1 MNKKTVL
8 AAAVGAVLV
17 AGWAGATY
25 TTGQKLKTALVA
37 QAEGLKAQPGQPQPG
52 FRVTEVKYQSGLLGA
67 TRTLTVAIGC
77 GDQAT
82 TLTWRDDIRHG
93 PLPGFAGFGA
103 ARIDSSLVLSAE
115 QQAQLKQL
123 MGDAQAQMQLRT
135 LVAYN
140 GGYKTQLEVP
150 ALRMKS
156 PDGGDFEF
164 KGVSAWVQVRP
175 DGGARYEAA
184 LPSYAVSAPGQG
196 PAPGMRFVVTDAKLQ
211 GEGFAPMWWAL
222 SGKGSG
228 SMAAMNFETVAADGQ
243 RKPMFNLKNLQYTQ
257 DGGITGGLYQA
268 SGSLQAQGQIGSLP
282 LDAVTM
288 KFSLK
293 QLHAQSYAA
302 LMGAMMNTG
311 CPSTD
316 AAADP
321 MAALTPLL
329 TPLKE
334 LLPQN
339 PQVSL
344 DELNITLGGQTAKM
358 NYRLGVQ
365 GITAQETQGAE
376 LMPALMR
383 KAVLSFGV
391 EAPVALLPKLGEAMG
406 QPMPP
411 ELIDQQLAQ
420 AEGQGFI
427 VRTGDSI
434 SAKFE
439 LREGAALVNGKPIA
453 VPGLPGQG
461 AAPAPAPR

>member
-1 MNKKTVL
+1 
-8 AAAVGAVLV
+8 
-17 AGWAGATY
+17 
-25 TTGQKLKTALVA
+25 
-37 QAEGLKAQPGQPQPG
+37 
-52 FRVTEVKYQSGLLGA
+52 
-67 TRTLTVAIGC
+67 
-77 GDQAT
+77 
-82 TLTWRDDIRHG
+82 
-93 PLPGFAGFGA
+93 
-103 ARIDSSLVLSAE
+103 
-115 QQAQLKQL
+115 
-123 MGDAQAQMQLRT
+123 
-135 LVAYN
+135 
-140 GGYKTQLEVP
+140 
-150 ALRMKS
+150 
-156 PDGGDFEF
+156 
-164 KGVSAWVQVRP
+164 
-175 DGGARYEAA
+175 
-184 LPSYAVSAPGQG
+184 
-196 PAPGMRFVVTDAKLQ
+196 MRFVVTDAKLK
-211 GEGFAPMWWAL
+211 GEGYAPMWWAL

-228 SMAAMNFETVAADGQ
+228 SMAAMNFETVTPDGQ
-243 RKPMFNLKNLQYTQ
+243 RKPMFNLKNMQYTQ

-288 KFSLK
+288 KFSMK
-293 QLHAQSYAA
+293 QLHAQSYAT

-321 MAALTPLL
+321 MAALKPLL
-329 TPLKE
+329 APLKE

-358 NYRLGVQ
+358 SYRLGVQ
-365 GITAQETQGAE
+365 GITAQETQGAA

-383 KAVLSFGV
+383 KTVLSLGV

-406 QPMPP
+406 QPLPP

-453 VPGLPGQG
+453 VPGLP
-461 AAPAPAPR
+461 APAPR

>member
-8 AAAVGAVLV
+8 AAALGAVVV

-25 TTGQKLKTALVA
+25 VTGQKLKTALVA
-37 QAEGLKAQPGQPQPG
+37 QAEGWKAQPGQPQPA
-52 FRVTEVKYQSGLLGA
+52 FRVTDVQYRAGLLGA
-67 TRTLTVAIGC
+67 TRTLTLAIGC
-77 GDQAT
+77 GAET
-82 TLTWRDDIRHG
+82 TPLTWRDDIRHG

-115 QQAQLKQL
+115 QQAQLKKL
-123 MGDAQAQMQLRT
+123 LGDAQTQLSLRT

-150 ALRMKS
+150 ALRIKS
-156 PDGGDFEF
+156 PEGGDFEF
-164 KGVSAWVQVRP
+164 KGASAWVQVRA
-175 DGGARYEAA
+175 DGGARYEAS

-211 GEGFAPMWWAL
+211 GEGYAPMWWAL

-243 RKPMFNLKNLQYTQ
+243 RKPMFTLKNMKYTQ
-257 DGGITGGLYQA
+257 DGGIAGGLYQA

-302 LMGAMMNTG
+302 LMGALMNTG
-311 CPSTD
+311 CPSKD
-316 AAADP
+316 PAADP
-321 MAALTPLL
+321 MAALQPMLA
-329 TPLKE
+329 PLKE

-339 PQVSL
+339 PQISM
-344 DELNITLGGQTAKM
+344 DELSVTLGGQTAKM
-358 NYRLGVQ
+358 SYQLGFN
-365 GITAQETQGAE
+365 GITAAETEGAA
-376 LMPALMR
+376 LMPALMQKMALR
-383 KAVLSFGV
+383 MGV
-391 EAPVALLPKLGEAMG
+391 EAPVALLPKLGEALG
-406 QPMPP
+406 QPLPP

-461 AAPAPAPR
+461 AAPAAR